1 MYAIENKNKGAICQ
15 RPSRGKFSKIGF
27 NLIRPELQQIRVAQ
41 FLVNAVHSLYS
52 ITARDS
58 FPNVFTAKITR
69 FQSVSANEAPASAIW
84 HSLRS
89 KVSILAKL
97 EPPVVAGLA
106 TEAGLFTAL
115 DHQRAINAGIIGAGQ
130 DSIAR
135 WATTNLTILSI
146 FFFFR
151 EFADVFYLERVLER
165 SGQEVRVSAVTRWN
179 CSAAIF
185 RKKRNDFFCTCRDE
199 SSGLCSEVLFLLRA

>member
-1 MYAIENKNKGAICQ
+1 MAKAIKRKLLQNWIQPHQARAAADTCGVISCKCRSFSLQYHCKRFFPQHIHSKNHQ
-15 RPSRGKFSKIGF
+15 
-27 NLIRPELQQIRVAQ
+27 
-41 FLVNAVHSLYS
+41 
-52 ITARDS
+52 
-58 FPNVFTAKITR
+58 
-69 FQSVSANEAPASAIW
+69 
-84 HSLRS
+84 
-89 KVSILAKL
+89 VSIRECKRGPSLCHLAF
-97 EPPVVAGLA
+97 AS
-106 TEAGLFTAL
+106 L

-135 WATTNLTILSI
+135 CATTNLTILSI